1 MHSKKKKWNFFDQFS
16 TLKNDYENQNFEI
29 SDEVVHDF
37 CKFDENTLWTKNF
50 VYIIFY
56 PILSGCI
63 LYSRGH

>member
-37 CKFDENTLWTKNF
+37 CKFDENTL
-50 VYIIFY
+50 
-56 PILSGCI
+56 
-63 LYSRGH
+63 